1 MPKLWLGTV
10 QFGLDYGV
18 SNAGGRVSDKE
29 AGVILD
35 HAHAAGVDTLD
46 TAPGYGK
53 SEEVLG
59 ELGAA
64 ERFRIVTKTP
74 QFRVPRLTE
83 KEGDAVQ
90 RSLDASLAR
99 LKTTRVKGLLV
110 HLTDDLLGPGG
121 DHLYEAMSAAKADG
135 RVERIGVSVY
145 DPPEAEAVL
154 VRYAVDFMQIP
165 LNVLDQRFLKSGV
178 LAKCTARGIAVH
190 NRSALLQGLLV
201 MEPGQVPARLKA
213 AQRPVAAFHAAA
225 RAAGAIPI
233 QACLDFV
240 FGIPQLEGVLCG
252 VASVRDF
259 DELAAIA
266 ARAHKSTMDFA
277 RLAVDDPAVID
288 PRCWPA
294 AGAA

>member
-10 QFGLDYGV
+10 QFGMDYGV
-18 SNAGGRVSDKE
+18 SNAGGRVSREE

-35 HAHAAGVDTLD
+35 HALAAGVDTLD
-46 TAPGYGK
+46 TAPGYGQ
-53 SEEVLG
+53 SEAVLG

-74 QFRVPRLTE
+74 QFRVPQLTA

-90 RSLDASLAR
+90 RSLDASLAKLR
-99 LKTTRVKGLLV
+99 TDRVKGLLV

-121 DHLYEAMSAAKADG
+121 DHLYEALCAAKADG
-135 RVERIGVSVY
+135 RTERIGVSVY
-145 DPPEAEAVL
+145 DPPEVEAIL
-154 VRYAVDFMQIP
+154 DRYAIDFMQIP
-165 LNVLDQRFLKSGV
+165 LNVLDQRFLRSGV

-201 MEPGQVPARLKA
+201 MEPGNVPARLKA
-213 AQRPVAAFHAAA
+213 AQRHLAAYHAAA
-225 RAAGAIPI
+225 RAAGATPL
-233 QACLDFV
+233 QACLGFV
-240 FGIPQLEGVLCG
+240 FSLSQLEGVLCG

-259 DELAAIA
+259 DELAAIT
-266 ARAHKSTMDFA
+266 ARAHEARMDFA
-277 RLAVDDPAVID
+277 SLAVDDPAVID